1 MWVDGEV
8 PQRVNLSVHAAGTVH
23 TYIEVCVTHRL
34 VTELSQMYHQ
44 REGNPPFRFWGL
56 MAHCGGRC

>member
-1 MWVDGEV
+1 MDWEV

-23 TYIEVCVTHRL
+23 IDIEVCVTHRL

-44 REGNPPFRFWGL
+44 WEGHPPFRFWGL
-56 MAHCGGRC
+56 TAHGGGRC